1 MNKKGILSFGLSV
14 ILLLLLWE
22 GRESL
27 GELYRSFFAAGY
39 EEMQETFLPGVVYG
53 AREEPFAIIEEL
65 LLSFFPIGAY
75 ENQETVSYTTQSESE
90 LSYELILA
98 WEAADE
104 NYVGQEIGVENG
116 TGSGEEVTE
125 NGDIQPEVSDGAAK
139 TSESEAAWEEESE
152 KADGQSGEEK
162 ETDAGA
168 DGEDSVTAENGQ
180 QEVMAGL
187 APGKVVDY
195 PIEKLMDYDYLIQN
209 FYQVDSSTTITS
221 EQLDAQELLQ
231 KDMKLTHDAD
241 SPQILI
247 YHTHGQE
254 GYVDS
259 VAGDVSTGII
269 GVGDY
274 LTEILTEEYGLNVIH
289 HTGIYD
295 TDRDTAYSRSGP
307 ALEQILADNPSIEVV
322 IDLHRDGVGE
332 NTRLV
337 TTQNGVE
344 MAKIMFFN
352 GLSRL
357 TKTGDIGYLPNPY
370 IQDNLALSL
379 QMQLAAAE
387 YYPDLTRRIYL
398 KGYRYNMHYCPKTLL
413 IEVGAQTNTLQEAK
427 NAMVPLADLLNRV
440 LTGQE

>member
-1 MNKKGILSFGLSV
+1 MRIYRYHSYRRKKKNKKGLLSFGLS
-14 ILLLLLWE
+14 IIILLLLWE

-53 AREEPFAIIEEL
+53 AREEPFAIIEEFL
-65 LLSFFPIGAY
+65 PFFFPIGAY
-75 ENQETVSYTTQSESE
+75 ESQETVSYTTQSESE

-104 NYVGQEIGVENG
+104 NYVGQEIGVENSK
-116 TGSGEEVTE
+116 GSGEEVTE
-125 NGDIQPEVSDGAAK
+125 DGDVQTENMDDTAADEEN
-139 TSESEAAWEEESE
+139 SETEENE
-152 KADGQSGEEK
+152 
-162 ETDAGA
+162 
-168 DGEDSVTAENGQ
+168 Q

-187 APGKVVDY
+187 TPGKVVDY
-195 PIEKLMDYDYLIQN
+195 PVEKLMDYDYLIQN

-274 LTEILTEEYGLNVIH
+274 LTELLTEEYGLNVIH

-307 ALEQILADNPSIEVV
+307 ALEQLLADNPSIEVV
-322 IDLHRDGVGE
+322 IDLHRDGVRE